1 MKYEITP
8 ELLKRIAGAS
18 GSKKVIDGLVQY
30 LPDVM
35 DDYNIDTRL
44 RIAHFLGQLAHESD
58 HFRTLQEYATGDA
71 YEGRRDLGNTKRGD
85 GRRYKGR
92 GPIQITGRYN
102 YRKYGDL
109 LGVDLENNPEL
120 AASPEIGV
128 KIAAAFWNENGLNDW
143 ADQDKIKVITRRING
158 GYNGLQSRI
167 DMVERAKDLLTVKTN
182 APAPTPVPKKET
194 PKPVKPEPTPVPVKN
209 EDVTPLPFFVM
220 NDLGSNEIGRA
231 HV

>member
-1 MKYEITP
+1 MKYEITSD
-8 ELLKRIAGAS
+8 LLKRIAGAS
-18 GSKKVIDGLVQY
+18 GNKKVIDGLVQY

-35 DDYNIDTRL
+35 DEYEINTRL

-58 HFRTLQEYATGDA
+58 HFRTLEEYASGDS

-85 GRRYKGR
+85 GRRFKGR

-102 YRKYGDL
+102 YRKYGNI

-120 AASPEIGV
+120 ALTPEIGV
-128 KIAAAFWNENGLNDW
+128 KIAAEFWNQNGLNDW

-158 GYNGLQSRI
+158 GYNGLNERI
-167 DMVERAKDLLTVKTN
+167 NKVERAKDLLTVKTN

-194 PKPVKPEPTPVPVKN
+194 PKPVKPEPTPVPVK
-209 EDVTPLPFFVM
+209 EEVATSLPFFVS
-220 NDLGSNEIGRA
+220 NDLDNNNEG
-231 HV
+231 

>member
-18 GSKKVIDGLVQY
+18 GSKKVIDGLVEH
-30 LPDVM
+30 LPGIM
-35 DDYNIDTRL
+35 DDYEINNRL
-44 RIAHFLGQLAHESD
+44 RIAHFLGQLGHESD

-71 YEGRRDLGNTKRGD
+71 YEGRRDLGNVKRGD

-102 YRKYGDL
+102 YRKYGNI

-120 AASPEIGV
+120 AATPELGAR
-128 KIAAAFWNENGLNDW
+128 IAAEFWKQNDLNDW

-158 GYNGLQSRI
+158 GYNGLQDRI
-167 DMVERAKDLLTVKTN
+167 DKVERAKSLLTKKSN
-182 APAPTPVPKKET
+182 APVTKKET
-194 PKPVKPEPTPVPVKN
+194 PKPVEEVKPLAFASLPVEEEKV
-209 EDVTPLPFFVM
+209 EIPLPTFVAL
-220 NDLGSNEIGRA
+220 DLTNES
-231 HV
+231 

>member
-1 MKYEITP
+1 MC
-8 ELLKRIAGAS
+8 S
-18 GSKKVIDGLVQY
+18 
-30 LPDVM
+30 
-35 DDYNIDTRL
+35 
-44 RIAHFLGQLAHESD
+44 SD
-58 HFRTLQEYATGDA
+58 L
-71 YEGRRDLGNTKRGD
+71 
-85 GRRYKGR
+85 R

-120 AASPEIGV
+120 AATPEIGV

-194 PKPVKPEPTPVPVKN
+194 PKPVKPEPVKPEPTPVQVK
-209 EDVTPLPFFVM
+209 EEPTSLPFFVS
-220 NDLGSNEIGRA
+220 NDLENSNNNEG
-231 HV
+231 

>member
-1 MKYEITP
+1 MKYDITP

-18 GSKKVIDGLVQY
+18 GTKKIIDGLVQY

-35 DDYNIDTRL
+35 DEYEINTKL

-102 YRKYGDL
+102 YRKYGNL
-109 LGVDLENNPEL
+109 LGVDLEGNPEL
-120 AASPEIGV
+120 ATTPEIGT
-128 KIAAAFWNENGLNDW
+128 KIAALFWSENGLNEW
-143 ADQDKIKVITRRING
+143 ADKDNLKVITRRING
-158 GYNGLQSRI
+158 GYNGLQDRF
-167 DMVERAKDLLTVKTN
+167 DKVDRAKNLLSKKT
-182 APAPTPVPKKET
+182 TPVPT
-194 PKPVKPEPTPVPVKN
+194 KPAPVVK
-209 EDVTPLPFFVM
+209 EDVIVEEPKKIESTLPFFAQL
-220 NDLGSNEIGRA
+220 DLKQNNES
-231 HV
+231 